1 MAGYDPNSC
10 FQLQPQKVDRSIDQ
24 NRNKNGCL
32 SGEIAI
38 ATCTTREKA
47 IIVRRIDRQIVSI
60 HERQCRLEIAS
71 GTANCCL
78 ES

>member
-1 MAGYDPNSC
+1 MVGYDPNSC
-10 FQLQPQKVDRSIDQ
+10 FQLQPQKVDRSI
-24 NRNKNGCL
+24 KIEIKMVVL
-32 SGEIAI
+32 EIAI

-47 IIVRRIDRQIVSI
+47 ILVRRIGRQIVSI
-60 HERQCRLEIAS
+60 HERQCHLEIAS